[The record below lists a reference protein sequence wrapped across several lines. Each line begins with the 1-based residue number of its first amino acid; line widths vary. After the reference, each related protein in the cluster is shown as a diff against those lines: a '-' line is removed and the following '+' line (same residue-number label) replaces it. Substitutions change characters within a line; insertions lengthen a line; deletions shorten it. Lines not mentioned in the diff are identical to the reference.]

1 MCQLPTIIADNA
13 GYDSAELIAQ
23 MRAAHAQGKH
33 TIGLGEYIVLPWI
46 TQKILYYFTYC
57 MGLKQNVDAVLLL
70 LWVTSN
76 IFFFLWQWFQ
86 TWWEVK

>member
-46 TQKILYYFTYC
+46 TPKILYYFYILHGFEKKCGCCATFVV
-57 MGLKQNVDAVLLL
+57 GN
-70 LWVTSN
+70 
-76 IFFFLWQWFQ
+76 
-86 TWWEVK
+86 

>member
-46 TQKILYYFTYC
+46 TQKILYYFYC
-57 MGLKQNVDAVLLL
+57 MGLKKNVDAVLLL

-86 TWWEVK
+86 TW